1 MSKKL
6 FVGGLSWDT
15 TDQSLRAAFEAYG
28 AVREARVILDRDTGR
43 SRGFGFVSY
52 DDDDAALD
60 AIEKMNG
67 ALLDG
72 RTIRVNEAEERRGP
86 GGGGGGG
93 APRGPGGGGPRRSF
107 DRDRGPEVHT
117 RGRPMGGGPGG
128 GAPRGDRPQRF
139 SPPPPAFDPGP
150 PGGEGAW
157 DERERRDFNKKR
169 KKKPAT
175 PTQEDEFR
183 TRAAA
188 DRKRRRE
195 SGRTWRDYDVE
206 DEFDDVVDD

>member
-52 DDDDAALD
+52 DDDAAALD

-67 ALLDG
+67 AMLDG

-86 GGGGGGG
+86 GGGGG
-93 APRGPGGGGPRRSF
+93 PRGPGGPRRSF

-117 RGRPMGGGPGG
+117 RGRPMGGAPGG
-128 GAPRGDRPQRF
+128 PPRGGPPRGF
-139 SPPPPAFDPGP
+139 APPPPAFDPGP
-150 PGGEGAW
+150 PGGDAW
-157 DERERRDFNKKR
+157 DERERRDINKKR
-169 KKKPAT
+169 KKKTTT
-175 PTQEDEFR
+175 PSQEDEFR
-183 TRAAA
+183 MRAAQA
-188 DRKRRRE
+188 KKRRRE
-195 SGRTWRDYDVE
+195 SGRTWRDYDLE
-206 DEFDDVVDD
+206 DDAFDDVIED

>member
-52 DDDDAALD
+52 DDDAAALD

-72 RTIRVNEAEERRGP
+72 RTIRVNEAEERRGGP
-86 GGGGGGG
+86 GGSGG
-93 APRGPGGGGPRRSF
+93 APRGPGGPGGPRRSF

-117 RGRPMGGGPGG
+117 RGRPLGAPGGAGGGP
-128 GAPRGDRPQRF
+128 PRGDRPSRF

-157 DERERRDFNKKR
+157 DERERRDINKKR
-169 KKKPAT
+169 KKKSVGAT
-175 PTQEDEFR
+175 QDDEFR
-183 TRAAA
+183 MRAAA
-188 DRKRRRE
+188 AKKRRRE

-206 DEFDDVVDD
+206 DDAD